1 MLDKTGI
8 DPPKKKLMVY
18 IVLTFV
24 TLAVFWQV
32 NQHGFITFD
41 DRAYVTQNPQIQ
53 SGLMVEGVRWAF
65 TTKYFGLWNPLVWLS
80 YIVDYR
86 LFGLNAGGYHL
97 TNLILHIL
105 STLLLFRLFN
115 RMTGAL
121 WRSAFVAALF
131 ALHPMHVESVAW
143 IAERK
148 DVLSAFFWM
157 LTLCF
162 YVYYTEKPV
171 FRRYLLVIFSFVL
184 ALMSK
189 PMVVTLPVIMIF
201 LDYWP
206 LKRFESHKGNL
217 ILWQLKEKTPLFVL
231 SLIIIAVTLYSDAN
245 SSSSL
250 KPFALSD
257 RIANA
262 VVSFVIYPLQTLWP
276 YDLAVLYPFPSH
288 VPLWQVAGAS
298 LLIISLSVFAILI
311 VKRIPYF
318 FAGWLWYAVSI
329 APVAGIIQISLT
341 TPYAMAD
348 RYHYLPS
355 IGIAVMLGWGIPAL
369 IKNKEIRR
377 NLIFPAGFLFLAV
390 MALLSWKQCGY
401 WKNTTSL
408 FSHALLVTKDNH
420 VAHNNL
426 GIALFTEGKTQ
437 KAIHHFNEAV
447 RLTPDDAEPY
457 FNIGTI
463 YDKQG
468 DYKSA
473 LDNFNK
479 AVGLKPDY
487 ADAYINRG
495 NVYSKQGK
503 YQRAIEDYDKAVS
516 LKPDDYEIY
525 YNRGGAYNSLG
536 QYQKAINE
544 YDKAIS
550 IKSSDSESYN
560 NRGAIYARIGQYQTA
575 LSDFNKAISLNPYFA
590 DAYGNRAYIYFK
602 QGSSLGCRDAKE
614 ACKLGNCNI
623 WKVSQKS
630 GLCN

>member
-1 MLDKTGI
+1 MLNKTNI
-8 DPPKKKLMVY
+8 SFEKKQLIVY
-18 IVLTFV
+18 LVLTVV
-24 TLAVFWQV
+24 TFAVFWQV
-32 NQHGFITFD
+32 NQHDFITFD
-41 DRAYVTQNPQIQ
+41 DRAYVTENLHIQ
-53 SGLMVEGVRWAF
+53 SGITWEGVRWAC

-80 YIVDYR
+80 YMADYQ
-86 LFGLNAGGYHL
+86 LFGLHAGGYHL

-105 STLLLFRLFN
+105 STLLLFWLFC

-121 WRSAFVAALF
+121 WRSAFVAAIF
-131 ALHPMHVESVAW
+131 ALHPTHVESVAW

-157 LTLCF
+157 LTLCL

-171 FRRYLLVIFSFVL
+171 VRRYLLVVFAFVL

-189 PMVVTLPVIMIF
+189 PMVVTLPVVMIL

-206 LKRFESHKGNL
+206 LRRFESHKGNL
-217 ILWQLKEKTPLFVL
+217 LLWQLKEKIPLFIL
-231 SLIIIAVTLYSDAN
+231 SSILVAVTLYSPDN
-245 SSSSL
+245 SSL
-250 KPFALSD
+250 KTFALSE
-257 RIANA
+257 RITNA
-262 VVSFVIYPLQTLWP
+262 VVSFVTYPVKTLWP
-276 YDLAVLYPFPSH
+276 YDLAVLYPFARQI
-288 VPLWQVAGAS
+288 PLWQVAGAS
-298 LLIISLSVFAILI
+298 IIIIFISIFAILM

-318 FAGWLWYAVSI
+318 FAGWLWYAVTI
-329 APVAGIIQISLT
+329 APVIGLIQISLT
-341 TPYAMAD
+341 TPYSMAD

-355 IGIAVMLGWGIPAL
+355 IGIAVMLAWGIPDL

-377 NLIFPAGFLFLAV
+377 NFIFPAGIFFLAV
-390 MALLSWKQCGY
+390 MAFLSWRQCGY
-401 WKNTTSL
+401 WRNTTSL
-408 FSHALLVTKDNH
+408 FSHALQVTKDNH

-426 GIALFTEGKTQ
+426 GIAFFTEGKTEE
-437 KAIHHFNEAV
+437 AIYHFKEAI

-457 FNIGTI
+457 FNMGTI

-473 LDNFNK
+473 LNNFNK
-479 AVGLKPDY
+479 AVALTPDY

-495 NVYSKQGK
+495 NVYSKQGD

-550 IKSSDSESYN
+550 IKTSDSESYN
-560 NRGAIYARIGQYQTA
+560 NRGAAYARIGRYQSA
-575 LSDFNKAISLNPYFA
+575 VEDLNKAISLNPYFA

-602 QGSSLGCRDAKE
+602 QGSSLGCHDAKE

-623 WKVSQKS
+623 WKVAQRK
-630 GLCN
+630 GLCD